1 MVEAK
6 GRPML
11 TSIHARATVPLT
23 TVLMVQ
29 RYGLGIIDQAM
40 PRGLTTHQETSTDG
54 STAPK

>member
-1 MVEAK
+1 
-6 GRPML
+6 ML